1 MAAIKKR
8 MKTILSSRRGSSIV
22 SVMAA
27 FVLLLIGIAM
37 FYTAVVAS
45 WNMANRAETM
55 NLAAEQVLKQFYEG
69 GYGQNLSVV
78 SDTEILGEADSPV
91 ILLQEVDGTASLE
104 IHASHEQVV
113 LEAEVEQDGD
123 LSKYPVKMYYFSD

>member
-37 FYTAVVAS
+37 FYTAVLAS
-45 WNMANRAETM
+45 WNMLNRAETM

-104 IHASHEQVV
+104 IHAAHEQVV

>member
-37 FYTAVVAS
+37 FYTAVLAS
-45 WNMANRAETM
+45 WNMLNRAETM
-55 NLAAEQVLKQFYEG
+55 KDRK
-69 GYGQNLSVV
+69 SVV
-78 SDTEILGEADSPV
+78 
-91 ILLQEVDGTASLE
+91 
-104 IHASHEQVV
+104 
-113 LEAEVEQDGD
+113 
-123 LSKYPVKMYYFSD
+123 